1 MAKQQDCL
9 PPVTIGGI
17 KITNELIDALEELRD
32 YANED
37 MHFFTEQCLIISS
50 IDLEAHGLYRKLFL
64 IFRAMYGVLKAMN
77 EKQEGGVE

>member
-17 KITNELIDALEELRD
+17 KITTNLIDALVDLSGYRTK
-32 YANED
+32 D

-50 IDLEAHGLYRKLFL
+50 IDIDQYGIDRELFL
-64 IFRAMYGVLKAMN
+64 IFRAMYGVLQALN
-77 EKQEGGVE
+77 EKQEGGDQ